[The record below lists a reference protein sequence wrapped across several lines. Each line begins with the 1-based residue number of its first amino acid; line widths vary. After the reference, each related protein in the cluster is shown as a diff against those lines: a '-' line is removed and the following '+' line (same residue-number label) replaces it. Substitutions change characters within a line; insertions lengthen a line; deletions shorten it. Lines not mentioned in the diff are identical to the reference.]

1 MSSQPIF
8 APPMFE
14 PISSHDAVDLLA
26 RVVDF
31 REREVRES
39 PTQETAALLSLFPN
53 VTVCDGFR
61 LDFVQETTS
70 AGVKQPIRPF
80 ARPEGDDSWV
90 PLFDPEIERDDLVDQ
105 LYKYLEYESTPQ
117 GLFEYAFFVIELWS
131 LRLSR
136 HAADWLESTPI
147 FDVGAFDRVLSAA
160 STVNDLNRPEHF
172 GPEARFGDD
181 NSRVR
186 FLVHTPMGWERIY
199 YLESLVFSDGFVEQ
213 EAGEI
218 VADLGSGLFF

>member
-1 MSSQPIF
+1 MKICPGYHNRTSPCRTGLD
-8 APPMFE
+8 AAEE
-14 PISSHDAVDLLA
+14 PHRADVPDELYQYL
-26 RVVDF
+26 DC
-31 REREVRES
+31 ES
-39 PTQETAALLSLFPN
+39 FP
-53 VTVCDGFR
+53 
-61 LDFVQETTS
+61 E
-70 AGVKQPIRPF
+70 
-80 ARPEGDDSWV
+80 
-90 PLFDPEIERDDLVDQ
+90 
-105 LYKYLEYESTPQ
+105 

-136 HAADWLESTPI
+136 HAADWLESPPI
-147 FDVGAFDRVLSAA
+147 FDVGAFNRVLSAA
-160 STVNDLNRPEHF
+160 STVNALNRPEHF
-172 GPEARFGDD
+172 GPEARFGAD

>member
-1 MSSQPIF
+1 
-8 APPMFE
+8 MFE
-14 PISSHDAVDLLA
+14 LIPSDAAVDLLA

-31 REREVRES
+31 RERDGRPQPAEEA
-39 PTQETAALLSLFPN
+39 AALLSLFPG
-53 VTVCDGFR
+53 VRVRDGYL
-61 LDFVQETTS
+61 LDFSQETTA
-70 AGVKQPIRPF
+70 AGVIQPIRPYV
-80 ARPEGDDSWV
+80 RPAGDESWV
-90 PLFDPEIERDDLVDQ
+90 PLFDEEIERDDLVEQ
-105 LYKYLEYESTPQ
+105 LYQYLEYDRTPQ

-147 FDVGAFDRVLSAA
+147 FDAAAFDAVVAQA
-160 STVNDLNRPEHF
+160 DKATEVKRPEYF
-172 GPEARFGDD
+172 GPQARFDD
-181 NSRVR
+181 DGGARLR

-218 VADLGSGLFF
+218 VADLGSGLVF